1 MVSTFNKSCIV
12 ENNGM
17 VSTFNKSCI
26 VENNGMV
33 STFNKRKQARNT
45 NSPVLPLAS
54 GYAACPVGV

>member
-1 MVSTFNKSCIV
+1 MVSTFNKSCVV

-45 NSPVLPLAS
+45 KGPVLPLAS